1 MLRSLLFAIALA
13 WPLAVQ
19 AQPKTPS
26 AADKQAAVQH
36 WEKARSAYSFGN
48 YDIAIAEYQAA
59 FDLTGAPEYIF
70 NIAQT
75 QRAKG
80 DKPAA
85 VASYRRYLELDPAG
99 DGAASAR
106 QHVDALD
113 AELERD
119 RDVAAARAKA
129 QAEAEAKR
137 KLEAVA
143 AAEAARRDAAEVA
156 RRRVADA
163 ELEQRRRAQ
172 RTFRLAGLA
181 TAGAGVAAL
190 GASAFFGM
198 RARSLSNDASSVS
211 GQWTE
216 QAQQNVDDAQSAQ
229 TTMYVLLAVGGGV
242 AVTGGILYLVGARSI
257 ESPTKVGVIPTRGG
271 AAFSLTRRF

>member
-1 MLRSLLFAIALA
+1 MLRSMLFAMALA
-13 WPLAVQ
+13 WPLAVH

-26 AADKQAAVQH
+26 AADKQAAVLH

-99 DGAASAR
+99 DGAASAK
-106 QHVDALD
+106 QHVEALD

-119 RDVAAARAKA
+119 SDLAAARAKA
-129 QAEAEAKR
+129 QADAEAKR

-143 AAEAARRDAAEVA
+143 VGEAARREAAEVA
-156 RRRVADA
+156 RRRVTDA
-163 ELEQRRRAQ
+163 ELEQRRSTQ
-172 RTFRLAGLA
+172 RTFRIAGLA

-190 GASAFFGM
+190 GASMFFGM

-216 QAQQNVDDAQSAQ
+216 EAQRDVDDAKSAQ
-229 TTMYVLLAVGGGV
+229 TAMYVLLAVGGGV
-242 AVTGGILYLVGARSI
+242 VVTGGILYVVGARSI

-271 AAFSLTRRF
+271 ATFSLARRF

>member
-1 MLRSLLFAIALA
+1 MLRSLLFAMALA
-13 WPLAVQ
+13 CPLVAH
-19 AQPKTPS
+19 AQPRTPS

-59 FDLTGAPEYIF
+59 FDLTGAPEYVF

-85 VASYRRYLELDPAG
+85 VASYKRYLELDPSG

-106 QHVDALD
+106 QHVEALE
-113 AELERD
+113 AELNRD
-119 RDVAAARAKA
+119 LEATAARARA

-137 KLEAVA
+137 KHEAAA

-156 RRRVADA
+156 RKRVADA
-163 ELEQRRRAQ
+163 EIARRRTTA
-172 RTFRLAGLA
+172 RTVRLAGLA
-181 TAGAGVAAL
+181 TAGAGVVTL
-190 GASAFFGM
+190 GASAYFGM
-198 RARSLSNDASSVS
+198 RARSLSNDASAVS

-216 QAQQNVDDAQSAQ
+216 AAQQTVDDARSAERM
-229 TTMYVLLAVGGGV
+229 MYVLLAVGGGV
-242 AVTGGILYLVGARSI
+242 AITGGILYAVGARSI
-257 ESPTKVGVIPTRGG
+257 EAPTRVGVIPTRGG
-271 AAFSLTRRF
+271 AAVSLTRRF